1 MNREISANLRHAMP
15 APVVGAAQSRRRQ
28 RGLTLVELMVALL
41 IGLLLT
47 GGAIQV
53 FLANRTAF
61 AFNESMQRVQENGR
75 FALDTLM
82 FNSRMAGYV
91 GCLSGVNVFNNLNSS
106 TTLPFNFAQAVT
118 GFEAVGTAPGE
129 TFAPTAIDPTNS
141 STATD
146 WAPNLTAPILTRA
159 VKGSD
164 VLVIRSVSPVSH
176 ALVGAY
182 NSDTAV
188 FAGATPADYAVGD
201 IAIVSDC
208 TKASVFQITA
218 VTDTTASGVTRVDL
232 AHTATG
238 TPGNSLATWNTDQQ
252 YGDGAQVARAQTFAY
267 YVGRGSGGH
276 PALFQLRLQT
286 TSGTTTAAL
295 DPPEELVDNVDTM
308 QVLYGVDNDADNDVD
323 VYSKADAVANWA
335 NVVSVRIGLLMRAP
349 DEYGAETD
357 TSTYVVN
364 ETGFDPVNDRRVRQV
379 FTTTTGL
386 RNRLP

>member
-1 MNREISANLRHAMP
+1 MNRETSAGARRTVALD
-15 APVVGAAQSRRRQ
+15 AAQSKRRQ

-53 FLANRTAF
+53 FLANRAAF

-82 FNSRMAGYV
+82 FNSRMAGYI

-118 GFEAVGTAPGE
+118 GFEAAGTGPGDP
-129 TFAPTAIDPTNS
+129 TFAAAAVDPTNS
-141 STATD
+141 TNAAD
-146 WAPNLTAPILTRA
+146 WAPNLAAPILNRA
-159 VKGSD
+159 IKGSD

-182 NSDTAV
+182 NSGTAV
-188 FAGATPADYAVGD
+188 FAGATPADYSVGD

-208 TKASVFQITA
+208 TKASVFQITG
-218 VTDTTASGVTRVDL
+218 VTDTTAGGVTRVDL
-232 AHTATG
+232 AHTAVG
-238 TPGNSLATWNTDQQ
+238 TPGNNLATWNTDQQ
-252 YGDGAQVARAQTFAY
+252 YGDGAQVARAQTWAY

-335 NVVSVRIGLLMRAP
+335 NVVAVRIGLLMRAP